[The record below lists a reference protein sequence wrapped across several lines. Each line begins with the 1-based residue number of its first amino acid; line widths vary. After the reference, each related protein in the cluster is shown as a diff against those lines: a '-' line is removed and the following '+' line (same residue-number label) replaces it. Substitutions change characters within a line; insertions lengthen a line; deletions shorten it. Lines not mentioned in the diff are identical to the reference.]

1 MTSRRWLLL
10 TPLLGVA
17 LATSSLAAPTKVPQ
31 IKDAA
36 GDSAGSQSGTDI
48 VSVLYTT
55 NGPGSGGSYRPKQL
69 IVTMRTAG
77 PVLQQAGLTFEVEAT
92 TKACGDVT
100 FTYEPGTPYESV
112 TGVNGWADWGTCT
125 GSDGESAVELLTA
138 TVNGNAIEWAF
149 GLKSTPLK
157 VGAVLTDFRA
167 RIDPSNPVVP
177 FPSNATGTELGAIDS
192 ATGSGSWKV
201 G

>member
-10 TPLLGVA
+10 SPLLGIA
-17 LATSSLAAPTKVPQ
+17 LAGSSLAAPTKVPQ
-31 IKDAA
+31 IKDAT

-48 VSVLYTT
+48 ASVLFSTT
-55 NGPGSGGSYRPKQL
+55 GPGSGMAYRPKQL
-69 IVTMRTAG
+69 TITMRTAG
-77 PVLQQAGLTFEVEAT
+77 PVLQQAGLTYEVEAKT
-92 TKACGDVT
+92 AACGDIT

-112 TGVNGWADWGTCT
+112 TGVNGWALWGSCP
-125 GSDGESAVELLTA
+125 GSDGESTIELV
-138 TVNGNAIEWAF
+138 TVTVSGNAIEWAF
-149 GLKSTPLK
+149 GLKATPLK
-157 VGAVLTDFRA
+157 VGTVLTDFRA

-177 FPSNATGTELGAIDS
+177 FPSSETGTELGLIDS